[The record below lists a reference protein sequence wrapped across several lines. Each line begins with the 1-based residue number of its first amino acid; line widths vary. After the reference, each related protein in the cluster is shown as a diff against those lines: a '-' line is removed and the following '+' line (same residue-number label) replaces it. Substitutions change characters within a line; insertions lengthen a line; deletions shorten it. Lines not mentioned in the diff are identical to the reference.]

1 MGFFDL
7 KLIIIIALTIIC
19 YFIYKELLHI
29 NKKLNY
35 TYSRLINLENDFHI
49 KNGEIPIN
57 IEKELNDLDKQPNQH
72 FNIINNLSNQLF
84 NNLDKQP
91 KNLDKQALNLN
102 TQAPNLDKQSTNL
115 NTQALNLDKQA
126 HNLDKQLTNLNTQH
140 ELKILNDEYMSIQHE
155 LYNLPRDISEDLNY
169 VFNQISMVP
178 LHIPFNFKVCPF
190 SKSNKKSIE
199 SNEENNET
207 SENSNT
213 YILESKQVEPLVE
226 STQLEP
232 LVESTQVESL
242 VESKQVESLVES
254 TQLEPLVESTQL
266 EPLVESTQL
275 EPLVES
281 FVEQCLDKTLDN
293 DTYSSETSENKVT
306 TPLEEFSNDDNELT
320 TSIINSKIQFNET
333 KLENVLKN
341 LNKYKLPELQDLA
354 IEYRL
359 GVQFNGKNKNKN
371 QLLNEIKNY
380 ILNKNI

>member
-1 MGFFDL
+1 MVFFDL

-57 IEKELNDLDKQPNQH
+57 IEKELNDLDKQPNQDFH
-72 FNIINNLSNQLF
+72 VKINLDKQVNNLNKQENNLNKPQHINVT
-84 NNLDKQP
+84 NNLDKQRL
-91 KNLDKQALNLN
+91 NNLN
-102 TQAPNLDKQSTNL
+102 TQN
-115 NTQALNLDKQA
+115 
-126 HNLDKQLTNLNTQH
+126 

-178 LHIPFNFKVCPF
+178 MHIPFNFKLCPF
-190 SKSNKKSIE
+190 SKSKE
-199 SNEENNET
+199 ET
-207 SENSNT
+207 SESNYDNLNFEVIIDNNKIQEQNNDTTENTNT
-213 YILESKQVEPLVE
+213 YILEPTIYSNQVEPIQLEPIQLESTQLESTQIE

-232 LVESTQVESL
+232 I
-242 VESKQVESLVES
+242 
-254 TQLEPLVESTQL
+254 QLEPTICSNQQQTSLVLS
-266 EPLVESTQL
+266 
-275 EPLVES
+275 
-281 FVEQCLDKTLDN
+281 DKNLDN
-293 DTYSSETSENKVT
+293 DIYSSETSETSENKVT

-341 LNKYKLPELQDLA
+341 LNKYKLPELQDIA

-359 GVQFNGKNKNKN
+359 GVQSNGKNKNKN